1 MYKSNDCFNINDVS
15 YGSNFYGDNISN
27 NNNNNNSQ
35 LENQNNLLQ
44 SSNKKKIIPISE
56 SNKESK
62 KHFICKSC
70 NTVPLIE
77 FKSFEKLHY
86 KCNCHEIPET
96 NIEEIL
102 TINISDEEKN
112 NLKDKKNN
120 NNIIIKID
128 DKEVIS
134 LSKTVDDDKE
144 INEGEI
150 ENKSHLLSLKCNLH
164 NKKYAYYCLECKVNV
179 CRKCISEGDRHVNH
193 PLDLFDKYFFEIN
206 PILTNIE
213 KFLKKKENNNDKLK
227 AFKTLMNIIINDY
240 KYFPNYNHI
249 FIIKKCNKFI
259 SNENKSNSNSGQIN
273 QNKKLIF
280 IKNQRELE
288 ENFNNAEIIKTIKI
302 NSSNPKIIEFMNILI
317 LDLINL
323 TELDLNSNNI
333 KSIEALANKKLEN
346 LELLNLAVNDIDDS
360 NIKYIFN
367 LEFPKLKDFNL
378 FQNKLTDPEI
388 FKIKNDQNKFK
399 ELKIFF
405 VGNNKF
411 EFKEKNK
418 YNFSSLSEIGIS
430 KNCFNQ
436 ESIKYIQ
443 CFTFINLTIIY
454 LNANNLDKFNFIDN
468 LELPLIK
475 EFYLNNN
482 NLNEYFP
489 LSKYKTLERIEMKN
503 NNINDIENLE
513 EFIKC
518 FHCLKKF
525 NLEGN
530 RIEYTLISFSS
541 LESIKKNNKNINII
555 FHLYQK

>member
-1 MYKSNDCFNINDVS
+1 MFDINNPNNNNDTSF
-15 YGSNFYGDNISN
+15 GTNFYGHNYSNIKDT
-27 NNNNNNSQ
+27 NNSQ
-35 LENQNNLLQ
+35 LELKNKLIQC
-44 SSNKKKIIPISE
+44 SNTLTISISE
-56 SNKESK
+56 LNRETK
-62 KHFICKSC
+62 KHFICKCC

-86 KCNCHEIPET
+86 KCNCHEITEA
-96 NIEEIL
+96 NIKEIL
-102 TINISDEEKN
+102 TIYISDEEKN
-112 NLKDKKNN
+112 NLKSKNN
-120 NNIIIKID
+120 NNEVIKKID
-128 DKEVIS
+128 DKEVKS
-134 LSKTVDDDKE
+134 QTKTVDDDKK
-144 INEGEI
+144 I

-179 CRKCISEGDRHVNH
+179 CRKCISEGDSHVNH
-193 PLDLFDKYFFEIN
+193 PLDLFDKYFFEID
-206 PILTNIE
+206 PILKNMK
-213 KFLKKKENNNDKLK
+213 KFLKKKENNDDKLK
-227 AFKTLMNIIINDY
+227 AFKELMNIIIDDY

-249 FIIKKCNKFI
+249 FIIKQCNKFI
-259 SNENKSNSNSGQIN
+259 NNENKNNSNSDQIN
-273 QNKKLIF
+273 QNKKFIF

-288 ENFNNAEIIKTIKI
+288 ENFNNAEIIKTIAI
-302 NSSNPKIIEFMNILI
+302 NSSNPNIIEFMNILI

-323 TELDLNSNNI
+323 TELDLGTNNI

-346 LELLNLAVNDIDDS
+346 LEFLNLAVNDIDDS
-360 NIKYIFN
+360 NIKYFFN

-388 FKIKNDQNKFK
+388 FKLKNDQNKFK

-405 VGNNKF
+405 IGNNKF
-411 EFKEKNK
+411 EFKEKNGNDK

-443 CFTFINLTIIY
+443 CFTFTNLTIIY
-454 LNANNLDKFNFIDN
+454 LSVNNLDKFNFIDK

-503 NNINDIENLE
+503 NNINDI
-513 EFIKC
+513 
-518 FHCLKKF
+518 
-525 NLEGN
+525 
-530 RIEYTLISFSS
+530 
-541 LESIKKNNKNINII
+541 
-555 FHLYQK
+555 